1 MPNRTL
7 LLSLMMLA
15 GGGVL
20 YRLRLAPPADKPRA
34 STISEIELAIMCPWR
49 EPARDLPMLFPSA
62 THYVKETRILSGV
75 RPQLQRRLG
84 RFPGPEEN
92 SLLIHRVR
100 NGTALVGSVLVR
112 RVKGEHGGVEIVTA
126 GPPQGTIRAGFVS
139 RHRRP
144 GSHSNCITSPH

>member
-1 MPNRTL
+1 
-7 LLSLMMLA
+7 MLPA
-15 GGGVL
+15 GGDLLV
-20 YRLRLAPPADKPRA
+20 RLRFAPPVDKSRA
-34 STISEIELAIMCPWR
+34 STISEIELPPMCPWR

-112 RVKGEHGGVEIVTA
+112 RVKGEHGGVEVRAA
-126 GPPQGTIRAGFVS
+126 GPPEGTI
-139 RHRRP
+139 
-144 GSHSNCITSPH
+144 